1 MTQPAEN
8 HDASQRLLRSLTR
21 ELFQT
26 ETSAAWHCQREA
38 ERLDGTP
45 PAEVLRAVAA
55 HAERVRS
62 ALPKLASSEELPVSK
77 LGTAVGAFFSQT
89 RDKVLDRVIQVERS
103 YRGTLLGV
111 RHGLDLVSMIR
122 HVAARSEHPR
132 LTEFCEEWLATRSAL
147 VDRLED
153 QLAWFADEPERAM
166 QLAGTLIAARRHAA

>member
-1 MTQPAEN
+1 MTESAEN
-8 HDASQRLLRSLTR
+8 HDVAQRLLRNLTR

-45 PAEVLRAVAA
+45 PAEALRAVAA

-62 ALPKLASSEELPVSK
+62 SLPKLASRESLPVSK
-77 LGTAVGAFFSQT
+77 LGIVVGAFFSQT
-89 RDKVLDRVIQVERS
+89 RDKVLDRVIHVERS

-111 RHGLDLVSMIR
+111 RHGLDLVTMIR
-122 HVAARSEHPR
+122 HVAERSEHPR
-132 LTEFCEEWLATRSAL
+132 LAEFCEEWLATRSSL
-147 VDRLED
+147 VDRLEE
-153 QLAWFADEPERAM
+153 QLAWFADEPERAI